1 MSPDRRYRAAMLRL
15 RCAVSVARVAQFA
28 SRLIGRGGTA
38 LPGLI
43 ALRIDPA
50 VIEKLVASIPDG
62 VVVVTGTNGK
72 TTTSKMIATMLAG
85 SGRTVLANPTGS
97 NLARGVAAALVG
109 AARRGTVVA
118 DIAVFEIDEAAV
130 RHLGPRLR
138 PRVIVVTNLARDQ
151 LDRYGELETTARHVA
166 AAVAASGVAV
176 LAADDPIVARLGE
189 GRGTGAVWFGGVP
202 AIRAAMPDDRALYG
216 HGGPRFDG
224 HPDAVLHETT
234 PDGDGQVIR
243 IDIDSREVTARL
255 QVPGVYNAYN
265 AAAALLTVAQLG
277 IDPIAAAPHLAEMPA
292 AFGRGQIVEYRDRR
306 VRVVLVKNPAGLNQA
321 IELLRAEADACP
333 VLVAINDNHADG
345 RDVSWLWDA
354 AVETL
359 ADTPHRFGAGG
370 IRAADMALRFKYAG
384 IEAWME
390 TDDRRALDRLVDDAP
405 SGATVYLIPTYT
417 ALLSYLEI
425 LLPGKRPE
433 EVWS

>member
-1 MSPDRRYRAAMLRL
+1 
-15 RCAVSVARVAQFA
+15 VARLARFA
-28 SRLIGRGGTA
+28 SRLVGRGGTA

-43 ALRIDPA
+43 ALRIDPK
-50 VIEKLVASIPDG
+50 VIERLVERLPEG

-72 TTTSKMIATMLAG
+72 TTTSKMITSMLIG
-85 SGRTVLANPTGS
+85 SGRTVLANRTGS

-109 AARRGTVVA
+109 AARGGRVTA

-166 AAVAASGVAV
+166 NAVAASGVAV
-176 LAADDPIVARLGE
+176 LAADDPMVARLGE
-189 GRGTGAVWFGGVP
+189 GRGTGAAWFGG
-202 AIRAAMPDDRALYG
+202 ARGIRAAMPDDRALYG
-216 HGGPRFDG
+216 QGESHFGGRL
-224 HPDAVLHETT
+224 DAELLDAT
-234 PDGDGQVIR
+234 PDGDGQRIRTR
-243 IDIDSREVTARL
+243 IDSQEVRVRL

-265 AAAALLTVAQLG
+265 ATAAILAVARLG
-277 IDPIAAAPHLAEMPA
+277 IDPMRAAGYLAEMPP
-292 AFGRGQIVEYRDRR
+292 AFGRGQVVEYRGRR

-321 IELLRAEADACP
+321 IGLLRTEAEACP
-333 VLVAINDNHADG
+333 VLIAINDNHADG

-384 IEAWME
+384 IDAWTE
-390 TDDRRALDRLVDDAP
+390 TDDRRALDRVVDDAP
-405 SGATVYLIPTYT
+405 AGAVVYLIPTYT

-425 LLPGKRPE
+425 LHPGKRPE

>member
-1 MSPDRRYRAAMLRL
+1 MARL
-15 RCAVSVARVAQFA
+15 ARFA
-28 SRLIGRGGTA
+28 SRVMGRGGTA
-38 LPGLI
+38 LPGLV
-43 ALRIDPA
+43 ALRIDPS
-50 VIEKLVASIPDG
+50 VIEKLAASLPEG
-62 VVVVTGTNGK
+62 VIVVTGTNGK
-72 TTTSKMIATMLAG
+72 TTTSKMIATMLTG
-85 SGRTVLANPTGS
+85 SGRTVLANRTGS

-109 AARRGTVVA
+109 AARGARVAA

-130 RHLGPRLR
+130 RQLGPRLH

-166 AAVAASGVAV
+166 AAVAASGIAV

-189 GRGTGAVWFGGVP
+189 GRGAGAVWFGGEP
-202 AIRAAMPDDRALYG
+202 AIRAAMPHDRALYG
-216 HGGPRFDG
+216 HAEGRFGGRL
-224 HPDAVLHETT
+224 DAVLREAS
-234 PDGDGQVIR
+234 PDGDGQVVR
-243 IDIDSREVTARL
+243 MDIGSREVAVRL

-265 AAAALLTVAQLG
+265 AAAALLAVTQLG
-277 IDPIAAAPHLAEMPA
+277 IDPVAAAVHLTDMPA
-292 AFGRGQIVEYRDRR
+292 AFGRGQIVRYRERR
-306 VRVVLVKNPAGLNQA
+306 VRVVLVKNPAGFNQA
-321 IELLRAEADACP
+321 IALLRAEATPSP

-354 AVETL
+354 AVESL

-384 IEAWME
+384 IQAWVE
-390 TDDRRALDRLVDDAP
+390 PDDRRSLDRLVDDAP